1 MLVGAG
7 NDEGGG
13 MNIVIKGKALNMY
26 GVPISVTTA
35 ITFNTE
41 GDVMKYDDGRLRI
54 TTTKY

>member
-1 MLVGAG
+1 
-7 NDEGGG
+7 
-13 MNIVIKGKALNMY
+13 MNVVVKGRALNMY

-35 ITFNTE
+35 IMYDTE